1 MESKIS
7 TQNLQ
12 LNMFVSRLDRP
23 WLGTPF
29 PIEGVWI
36 QDQATISLLQQHCQY
51 VFIRTDRV
59 RQAIASDPERAKVK
73 RAQNAV
79 LDRLL
84 SPGGSPLAPPISRCL
99 RQAVFRHQEGP
110 SVALWNFGPR
120 NPRFTKTGQRMK
132 KNIAA
137 HTVCGANYANR

>member
-7 TQNLQ
+7 TRNLQ

-59 RQAIASDPERAKVK
+59 REAIASDPERARVK
-73 RAQNAV
+73 HAQNAV

-84 SPGGSPLAPPISRCL
+84 SPGGSPLAPPISTSVPAPGRIPPL
-99 RQAVFRHQEGP
+99 GGTFGGVVEFRP
-110 SVALWNFGPR
+110 AKPTF
-120 NPRFTKTGQRMK
+120 
-132 KNIAA
+132 
-137 HTVCGANYANR
+137 